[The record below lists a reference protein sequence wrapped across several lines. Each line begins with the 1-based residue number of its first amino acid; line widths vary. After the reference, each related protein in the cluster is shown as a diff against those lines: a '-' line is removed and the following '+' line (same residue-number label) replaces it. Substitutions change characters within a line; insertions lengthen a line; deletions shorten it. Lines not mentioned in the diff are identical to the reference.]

1 MSRIMAVPLSRKPQ
15 VDREESKR
23 PVGPDKTL
31 FQMYGHQCTGVDV
44 DYW

>member
-1 MSRIMAVPLSRKPQ
+1 MSRIMAVPRSRKPQ

-23 PVGPDKTL
+23 AVDPDKTL
-31 FQMYGHQCTGVDV
+31 FQMYGHQSTGVDV